1 VILIALGFF
10 ILGFPSGC
18 IDIPIM
24 SDLLTTLKET
34 HKYPENLANDLT
46 SAIYTFANYI
56 GESLGPI
63 YGGFI
68 TYNYNFE
75 FSCILTGLLNFLF
88 LFLFA
93 FMTKS
98 IIFNNKPLPETAE
111 NSFVRNNTD
120 NDNEKCL
127 LREEIYDL
135 NNQNQPEILCLNSDL
150 KQKLI

>member
-1 VILIALGFF
+1 
-10 ILGFPSGC
+10 
-18 IDIPIM
+18 M

-46 SAIYTFANYI
+46 SAIYTFANYM
-56 GESLGPI
+56 GESLGPV

-98 IIFNNKPLPETAE
+98 IKFKNEQLPETGK
-111 NSFVRNNTD
+111 NNLVRNNTD

-127 LREEIYDL
+127 LSEEIYYL
-135 NNQNQPEILCLNSDL
+135 NNQCQPEILSLNSDL